1 MRAISRDTHAQDYV
15 HPDDAEF
22 YDLMR
27 RMLEV
32 DPARRIT
39 AADALRHAYFTRGER
54 PAAAQQQ

>member
-1 MRAISRDTHAQDYV
+1 M